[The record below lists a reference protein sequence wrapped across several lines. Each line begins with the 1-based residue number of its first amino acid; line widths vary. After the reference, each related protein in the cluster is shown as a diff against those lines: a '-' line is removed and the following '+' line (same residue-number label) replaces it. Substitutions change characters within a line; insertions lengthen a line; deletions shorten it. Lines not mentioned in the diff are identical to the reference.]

1 MTINKRFIYLAAFV
15 SILTI
20 AGSATAVE
28 ITNPLAVN
36 SIPELLIRIASYVG
50 SFVAVLGTIMIIISG
65 ILFLLSAGS
74 PEKINTAKKALAFAI
89 IGIAVGLSAT
99 VISGM
104 ILNVIGGGTL

>member
-1 MTINKRFIYLAAFV
+1 MMVNKRFIYLAVFV

-28 ITNPLAVN
+28 ITNPLAVDT
-36 SIPELLIRIASYVG
+36 IPELLMRIASYVG
-50 SFVAVLGTIMIIISG
+50 GFVAILGTIMIIISG

-74 PEKINTAKKALAFAI
+74 PEKIGTAKKALVYAI

-99 VISGM
+99 VISEI